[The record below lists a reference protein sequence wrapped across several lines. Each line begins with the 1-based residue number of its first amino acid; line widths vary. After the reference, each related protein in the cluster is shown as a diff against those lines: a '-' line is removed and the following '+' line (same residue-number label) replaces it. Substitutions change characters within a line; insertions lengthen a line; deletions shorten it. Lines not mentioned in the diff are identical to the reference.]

1 MKSVLKMV
9 IMTLVLW
16 VGSVSM
22 IANHSVVKV
31 RVGESVIL
39 DFSPLFPDRDKGSYD
54 IRYYKDGQEIKS
66 SSGIVIKDFVLYIPN
81 VHFSDMGRYVCVI
94 TNQKGSYTAAI
105 DLIVEDWPQ

>member
-9 IMTLVLW
+9 VMTLVLW

-22 IANHSVVKV
+22 TANHNVVKV

-39 DFSPLFPDRDKGSYD
+39 DFSPLFPDRGTGSYN
-54 IRYYKDGQEIKS
+54 IRYYKEGQEIKS
-66 SSGIVIKDFVLYIPN
+66 SSGIVIKDFILYIPN
-81 VHFSDMGRYVCVI
+81 VRFSDMGRYVCVI
-94 TNQKGSYTAAI
+94 TNEKGSYTAAI